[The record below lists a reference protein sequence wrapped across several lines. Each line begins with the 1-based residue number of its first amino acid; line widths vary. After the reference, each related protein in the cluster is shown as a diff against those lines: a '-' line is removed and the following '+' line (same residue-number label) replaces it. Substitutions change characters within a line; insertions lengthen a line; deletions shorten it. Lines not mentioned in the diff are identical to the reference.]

1 MATIVTIQ
9 GAALG
14 TRSYLK
20 IEELDDAKALTDILT
35 RNGYTFNLRGA
46 N

>member
-1 MATIVTIQ
+1 MATLVTIFGLPAQ
-9 GAALG
+9 DPL
-14 TRSYLK
+14 R

-35 RNGYTFNLRGA
+35 RNGYTFNLQGA